1 MTQPAIKIRQ
11 LSKQYFISGAT
22 EEYQTFQDSI
32 MNAVLNPFRRI
43 NGLLKGKM
51 TAAAELH
58 KEFWALQDIS
68 LDIQPGEIVGIV
80 GHNGAGK
87 STLLKILSRITEP
100 TSGFVEIKG
109 RVGTLL
115 EVGTGFHHEL
125 TGRENIYLN
134 GSILGMSR
142 YEINRKFDEIV
153 DFSEVEKFIDTPV
166 KHYSSGM
173 KVRLAFAVAAHLEP
187 EILIVDEVLAV
198 GDVAFQKK
206 CLGKIGSVAKDGR
219 TILLVSHNMLAIQS
233 MCTRGVLLHQGQ
245 VAFDGNTNQAVSQY
259 LSAMD
264 QLRTVDLDARQDRE
278 GGDVFRFLN
287 IEFLHPETNE
297 SWKALQSGQ
306 PVMIRFKYHC
316 RSPKVMTGVKFSIT
330 FFTQSGAHLF
340 GCNSAAVGV
349 TLDIHPGDGFT
360 DCILDRF
367 PLKAGQYTYDLNA
380 ERGEIRMD
388 WLKDAGMI
396 DVEVSDFY
404 GTGVLPSNGQ
414 PGVLVDYSWKV
425 DQKTIFV
432 N

>member
-233 MCTRGVLLHQGQ
+233 MCTRGVMLQHGRMF
-245 VAFDGNTNQAVSQY
+245 FDGDTNQAASQY
-259 LSAMD
+259 LSVLD
-264 QLRTVDLDARQDRE
+264 QLRSVDLDVRQDRE
-278 GGDVFRFLN
+278 GGDLFRFTN
-287 IEFLHPETNE
+287 IEFLHPQTAE
-297 SWKALQSGQ
+297 SWNALSSGQ
-306 PVMIRFKYHC
+306 PVLVRFKY
-316 RSPKVMTGVKFSIT
+316 RSRSHKVMTGVKFSIT
-330 FFTQSGAHLF
+330 FCTQTGTHLF

-349 TLDIHPGDGFT
+349 TLAIHPGEGFT
-360 DCILDRF
+360 DCVFDRF
-367 PLKAGQYTYDLNA
+367 PLKAGQYTYDLHA
-380 ERGEIRMD
+380 ERGEDSLD
-388 WLKDAGMI
+388 WLKDAGTI
-396 DVEVSDFY
+396 DVEASDFY
-404 GTGVLPSNGQ
+404 GTGILPSHGQ
-414 PGVLVDYSWKV
+414 PGVLVDYSWRV
-425 DQKTIFV
+425 DHKSV
-432 N
+432 LVA